1 MKKRYLILAGILAAS
16 MLAAGCGK
24 KNSVAPEQKVEAT
37 ATPTVTEAAKTDV
50 VEMQTS
56 TDETA
61 NIKNV
66 MGTKSETTTS
76 IVFTNKMNST
86 ISAIYVRPTRDDGD
100 DSDETWG
107 SDLVNGKFTLASND
121 KAVYYMEKSQKDDN
135 GDTATSFD
143 VRITFTDEE
152 QNECF
157 FRQLPLLTISQL
169 SLCMDGEGED
179 GIPYATYL
187 ASGNTKEVSTLKDVK
202 ARLGIEDDSESD
214 SDSTDSSDSTTSV
227 LLDTSK
233 ELTGTHHAEIEVKDY
248 GTIDVELDADTAPIT
263 VTNFVKLAQE
273 GFYDGLTFHR
283 IMEGFMI
290 QGGDPNGDGTG
301 GSEENIK
308 GEFSNNG
315 VDNDISHTRGTIS
328 MARASDPDSA
338 SSQFFIVQADSTFLD
353 GDYAGFGHVTEGIDI
368 VDKICEDA
376 KPTDDNGTIP
386 SDQQPVIEKITIT
399 D

>member
-1 MKKRYLILAGILAAS
+1 MKRKLLAALCVTAMS
-16 MLAAGCGK
+16 AGLLAGCGSSDK
-24 KNSVAPEQKVEAT
+24 
-37 ATPTVTEAAKTDV
+37 TEESTKT
-50 VEMQTS
+50 E
-56 TDETA
+56 ETA
-61 NIKNV
+61 KEETSSQEETE
-66 MGTKSETTTS
+66 TK
-76 IVFTNKMNST
+76 
-86 ISAIYVRPTRDDGD
+86 A
-100 DSDETWG
+100 
-107 SDLVNGKFTLASND
+107 AS
-121 KAVYYMEKSQKDDN
+121 
-135 GDTATSFD
+135 
-143 VRITFTDEE
+143 
-152 QNECF
+152 
-157 FRQLPLLTISQL
+157 
-169 SLCMDGEGED
+169 
-179 GIPYATYL
+179 
-187 ASGNTKEVSTLKDVK
+187 
-202 ARLGIEDDSESD
+202 SD
-214 SDSTDSSDSTTSV
+214 SDNVASEEEAEKAGFSDGSDEKSDSADAEDKDSSTSV

-283 IMEGFMI
+283 IMDGFMI

-353 GDYAGFGHVTEGIDI
+353 GDYAGFGHVTEGMDI

-386 SDQQPVIEKITIT
+386 SDQQPVIEKITII